1 MKQFAVVY
9 ESEDIIELVYVSK
22 NGYEAIGHLI
32 CHMEDR
38 IQDIK
43 NDGEEFERVNVFDS
57 LEMDTGYCWS
67 IKTKYGLETWYIL
80 DKTVEEK
87 DL

>member
-9 ESEDIIELVYVSK
+9 ESEDIIELIYAGT
-22 NGYEAIGHLI
+22 NGFEAIGHLI

-43 NDGEEFERVNVFDS
+43 NDGESFERVNVYDP
-57 LEMDTGYCWS
+57 LVMDTGYCWS
-67 IKTKYGLETWYIL
+67 IKTKRELETWYIL
-80 DKTVEEK
+80 DKTIEEK
-87 DL
+87 DI